1 MKALGSKE
9 GHVPYRNCKLTH
21 VLQDSLGGES
31 KTLMFCNISPASDN
45 ISESKSSLNFASR
58 AKEVELG
65 VAKKKVENA
74 VAAIGAMGM
83 MKGGGG
89 GAAAAAAGA
98 ISKKKK

>member
-1 MKALGSKE
+1 MSISKE

-45 ISESKSSLNFASR
+45 VSETKSALNFASW

-65 VAKKKVENA
+65 VAKKKIEKA
-74 VAAIGAMGM
+74 VAAVGAMGA
-83 MKGGGG
+83 MKGG

-98 ISKKKK
+98 ISKKKR